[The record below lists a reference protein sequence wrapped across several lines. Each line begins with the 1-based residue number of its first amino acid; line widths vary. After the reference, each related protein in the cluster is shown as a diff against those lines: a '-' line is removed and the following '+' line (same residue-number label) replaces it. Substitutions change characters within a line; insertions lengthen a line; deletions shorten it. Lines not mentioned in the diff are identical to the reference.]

1 MKKHN
6 FFILSALTLSICLI
20 FLAYYDYLKEYGK
33 SIHIAF
39 VGPISGEGEAAG
51 RLMTQAIELY
61 LDKINQKGGINGKKV
76 ILKEF
81 DDQNDSEMA
90 QQRAKQIIDEKEAVA
105 VIGHWYSSASISAGK
120 IYKDNE
126 IPAITPGSTSIKVTE
141 NNPWYFR
148 NIYNAEAPG
157 QFLANYVKSVFLTND
172 VSIISENAAYGSY
185 IAQEFEKES
194 DKRGMN
200 VKNHWRYNNQD
211 KHLDNKFK
219 QIVNELKLK
228 GKGAGIILLAVQAT
242 EAVRLVKLIKDA
254 GIQNP
259 IIGGS
264 SLSEKTFRDGFD
276 NYPVSKEYPGYYTND
291 IYVATPLIFDT
302 ANEKAQQFFKS
313 YKAEY
318 GEDPDW
324 SAAYAYDTVM
334 ILVEA
339 IKKAEIQGSRKT
351 LSADRKK
358 IRDTLASFT
367 NPYDNALE
375 GVTGFNYFN
384 ENRDAQKQVSLAVY
398 KHKQSV
404 SALTQLQIVRNPTEI
419 ANFEQAPLKKQV
431 LKIDDKYMYK
441 TNVVYVGLDIIEIS
455 DINLKELQF
464 NLEFKLWFRFAGDFN
479 PQDIEFLN
487 AVDHIDIIRQLQKS
501 CQSKPIKNITYKVCR
516 IKSRFRVDFIDK
528 FYAYKQHIVGVKFRH
543 RTLSRNHL
551 IYVTDIL
558 GIGLTNEKNSIEE
571 RLIENQVISP
581 TEGWK
586 INRVSFF
593 QKIVKEYS
601 AGDPEHLDK
610 PEGIVEYSQ
619 FNAVIQIKKDQLTLR
634 GMIHY
639 QYAKHLMVLSGIL
652 FLILTVIGLKK
663 FPKLTWFF
671 QVIFAFLWLLS
682 GEIIFA
688 EWLAENTGLQQMKS
702 IIRIF
707 DILWWL
713 IPAFLFN
720 VATERFIWR
729 RLEEKIGPFPI
740 IIRHFFSMIVYTF
753 AIIGIIVFVYEQQF
767 TSLLAASSVLA
778 MIVGL
783 AIQINISNVFAGIV
797 INMERPFRIGDWIKI
812 STFDEGEV
820 VDINWRATRL
830 RGRNGCI
837 LSIPNSI
844 ASESSIVNFHY
855 PDPVYWLWPTV
866 YVHPKHSP
874 VQVKKILMD
883 ALLSANQVL
892 KEPEPIIFMT
902 GINEWSASY
911 WVAFCAENYGNKFLI
926 LEEVWTRV
934 WFHLNRANIVPAV
947 MRQEIY
953 VFKGGQGMVLPNNL
967 SPINSKAGTFVPKP
981 EFIPPQEGNYPLVNN
996 NGMPKNSL
1004 YNAN

>member
-1 MKKHN
+1 MKRYN
-6 FFILSALTLSICLI
+6 FFLLGAIILSVCLI
-20 FLAYYDYLKEYGK
+20 FLAYYDYLKDYGK

-39 VGPISGEGEAAG
+39 VGPLTGEGAAAG
-51 RLMTQAIELY
+51 RLMTQAIQLY
-61 LDKINQKGGINGKKV
+61 LKKINQKGGINGKKV

-81 DDQNDSEMA
+81 DDQNDSKIA
-90 QQRAKQIIDEKEAVA
+90 QQQAKQIIDEKEAVA
-105 VIGHWYSSASISAGK
+105 VIGHWYSPASISAGE
-120 IYKDNE
+120 IYKEYE

-141 NNPWYFR
+141 DNPWYFR
-148 NIYNAEAPG
+148 NIYSAKAPG
-157 QFLANYVKSVFLTND
+157 QFLANYIKYVFLQND
-172 VSIISENAAYGSY
+172 VSIISEKAAYGSY
-185 IAQEFEKES
+185 IAQVFEQES
-194 DKRGMN
+194 YKLGMN
-200 VKNHWRYNNQD
+200 VKNHWHYNNHD
-211 KHLDNKFK
+211 KNLDNKFEK
-219 QIVNELKLK
+219 IVDELKLK
-228 GKGAGIILLAVQAT
+228 GKDAGIILLAVQAT
-242 EAVRLVKLIKDA
+242 EAVRLVKLIKDES
-254 GIQNP
+254 IQNP

-276 NYPVSKEYPGYYTND
+276 NYPVSKEYPGFYTNN

-313 YKAEY
+313 YQAEY
-318 GEDPDW
+318 NEAPDW

-334 ILVEA
+334 ILVDA
-339 IKKAEIQGSRKT
+339 IKKAEIQGRRET
-351 LSADRKK
+351 LAADRKK
-358 IRDTLASFT
+358 IRDTLASLT
-367 NPYDNALE
+367 NLYNALE
-375 GVTGFNYFN
+375 GVTGFNYFDK
-384 ENRDAQKQVSLAVY
+384 NRDAQKPVTLGVY
-398 KHKQSV
+398 KHKHSV

-419 ANFEQAPLKKQV
+419 AHFEQAPLNKQV
-431 LKIDDKYMYK
+431 LKINDKYMYK

-455 DINLKELQF
+455 DINIKELQF

-487 AVDHIDIIRQLQKS
+487 AVDRIDIIRQLKKS
-501 CQSKPIKNITYKVCR
+501 CQSKKVKDIIYNVCR
-516 IKSRFRVDFIDK
+516 IKSRFRADFIDK

-558 GIGLTNEKNSIEE
+558 GIGLINQKNSVEK
-571 RLIENQVISP
+571 RLIENKVLSP
-581 TEGWK
+581 TEAWK
-586 INRVSFF
+586 INRVWFF
-593 QKIVKEYS
+593 PNIIKEYS
-601 AGDPEHLDK
+601 AGDPEYLNK
-610 PEGIVEYSQ
+610 LEGIVEYSQ

-634 GMIHY
+634 GMIAY
-639 QYAKHLMVLSGIL
+639 QYAKHIMVLSGIL
-652 FLILTVIGLKK
+652 FLILTVIGLRK

-702 IIRIF
+702 IIQIF

-713 IPAFLFN
+713 IPAFLCN

-729 RLEEKIGPFPI
+729 RLEEKIGPFPL
-740 IIRHFFSMIVYTF
+740 IIRHFFSLLVYSI

-767 TSLLAASSVLA
+767 TSLLAASSVIA

-812 STFDEGEV
+812 SKFDEGEV
-820 VDINWRATRL
+820 IDINWRATRL
-830 RGRNGCI
+830 RVRNGCI

-844 ASESSIVNFHY
+844 ASESAILNFHY
-855 PDPVYWLWPTV
+855 PKPVYWLWPTV

-874 VQVKKILMD
+874 VRVKKILMD

-892 KEPEPIIFMT
+892 KEPEPFIFMT
-902 GINEWSASY
+902 GLNEWSASY
-911 WVAFCAENYGNKFLI
+911 WVAFCAEDYSNKYMI

-934 WFHLNRANIVPAV
+934 WFHLNRANIGPAV

-953 VFKGGQGMVLPNNL
+953 VFKGGQGMVLPNK
-967 SPINSKAGTFVPKP
+967 SSSKNSKTGTLEPIQEFVPA
-981 EFIPPQEGNYPLVNN
+981 QEGNLVKQDRL
-996 NGMPKNSL
+996 KNPFTIHSH
-1004 YNAN
+1004 